1 MSSTQRKHYI
11 DGYPSLSHFIASDR
25 DGTSAIFKRFNRLA
39 ARDLLILQSELAELE
54 AKLDSFDEEDRTSRE
69 SLQTLRNWKDYKAR
83 NEEDSERRKV
93 LQQIHNTLKEYR
105 EALIFESTI
114 ATIPPPGRK
123 ILKAFR
129 VNFFHGRPEE
139 AGAFPTLGGHSAHLY
154 DDADDLLVLH
164 TRELPDRLTM
174 FVQDYFGFLFE
185 EQDRCGGTAGSSVG
199 YASGQKISAF
209 ISYFS
214 TILAALLLIG
224 AIVIL
229 YNTNSDN
236 LKLGL
241 IALFTILFSA
251 SVGLLTN
258 AKRAEVFGAT
268 AACIGCLC

>member
-1 MSSTQRKHYI
+1 MSLTQRKHYI
-11 DGYPSLSHFIASDR
+11 DGYPSLSYFIASDK

-69 SLQTLRNWKDYKAR
+69 SLQALRNWKDYKAR

-93 LQQIHNTLKEYR
+93 LQQIHNTLKEYT
-105 EALIFESTI
+105 LVFESTL

-129 VNFFHGRPEE
+129 MNFFHGRPEE
-139 AGAFPTLGGHSAHLY
+139 AGAFPTLGGHGAHLY

-185 EQDRCGGTAGSSVG
+185 DREQDECGGTTGTSVG

-209 ISYFS
+209 ISYSS
-214 TILAALLLIG
+214 TILAALLLTG

-268 AACIGCLC
+268 AA